1 MASDKK
7 TFDAVMGGRGTV
19 SFRDLERLL
28 LSLGFRLERISGS
41 HHIYLHPAVGRPFP
55 VQPDGKDAKR
65 YQIRQLR
72 DIIVN
77 HRLTLGSDP

>member
-1 MASDKK
+1 MASDEK
-7 TFDAVMGGRGTV
+7 TFDAVMAGRGTV

-28 LSLGFRLERISGS
+28 LNLGFRLVRVSGS

-72 DIIVN
+72 DIIQK
-77 HRLTLGSDP
+77 HRLTLGSNP

>member
-7 TFDAVMGGRGTV
+7 TFDKVMSGSGTIA
-19 SFRDLERLL
+19 FRDLERLL
-28 LSLGFRLERISGS
+28 VKLGFRLERISGS

-72 DIIVN
+72 DIISH
-77 HRLTLGSDP
+77 HRLTLGSNP

>member
-7 TFDAVMGGRGTV
+7 TLDAVLNGRGTIA
-19 SFRDLERLL
+19 FRDLEHLL
-28 LSLGFRLERISGS
+28 LALGFTLARTGGS
-41 HHIYLHPAVGRPFP
+41 HRIYLHPAVGRPFP

-72 DIIVN
+72 DMILKY
-77 HRLTLGSDP
+77 RLMIDPNA

>member
-7 TFDAVMGGRGTV
+7 TFEKVVSGSGTV
-19 SFRDLERLL
+19 GFRDLERLL
-28 LSLGFRLERISGS
+28 LKLGFRLERISGS
-41 HHIYLHPAVGRPFP
+41 HHIYIHPAVGRPFP

-72 DIIVN
+72 DIIVI
-77 HRLTLGSDP
+77 HRLTIGSDP